1 MKVVNY
7 IRVIKEKWPTIECN
21 APLPQSGDTGYN
33 KMIGFGAPFSPAKI
47 DDAPAVDTTW
57 ALSWPKAYILL
68 LGFLTKK

>member
-1 MKVVNY
+1 MSAASK
-7 IRVIKEKWPTIECN
+7 KEGCGN
-21 APLPQSGDTGYN
+21 TGY
-33 KMIGFGAPFSPAKI
+33 GAKIEKKSVASARSPAKI